1 MTKVSPGHESP
12 SGSSAGS
19 SSGPSAGT
27 LQGVILM
34 MASVMPAMAIISLVP
49 VLPMLGREFSSVEG
63 AAFLVP
69 IALTIPA
76 LCVALFSP
84 LAGWVSDRVGRKWLL
99 VASLLLYALIGII
112 PYFLKD
118 LVQIIGTRV
127 GLGITEAFIM
137 TVATAMIA
145 DYFKGER
152 REKWVSA
159 QVAVVAISAIILIA
173 VGGALGQALGSRGP
187 FLMYLLAIPIALLV
201 SIFLFEPERRE
212 QVSGQTGK
220 LPLVRIL
227 PLLGVTLIVG
237 VLFYTAIVKL
247 GAILGLTGEVSAGQI
262 GIIGAFVNAGVVA
275 GAVLFSRIKLASGP
289 LLLVMGMGL
298 FTLGYAGMGL
308 SSSLYVTSGFAIVT
322 AMGAGLLLPTLLN
335 WVLQILPE
343 AVRGRGTGLW
353 TGMFFLGQFAAPIL
367 VSAVQTPAGG
377 LSNVL
382 LIWATIAGLGLLLAL
397 LRVRGAT
404 PLKQIQPSA

>member
-1 MTKVSPGHESP
+1 
-12 SGSSAGS
+12 
-19 SSGPSAGT
+19 
-27 LQGVILM
+27 M

-49 VLPMLGREFSSVEG
+49 VLPLLGREFGRVEG

-69 IALTIPA
+69 IALTVPA

-84 LAGWVSDRVGRKWLL
+84 LAGWVSDRAGRKWLL
-99 VASLLLYALIGII
+99 VASLLVYAVIGII
-112 PYFLKD
+112 PFWLKD

-127 GLGITEAFIM
+127 VLGVAEAFIM

-145 DYFKGER
+145 DYFKGDR

-159 QVAVVAISAIILIA
+159 QVGVVAISAIILIA

-201 SIFLFEPERRE
+201 TLFLFEPERRE

-220 LPLVRIL
+220 LPLARIL
-227 PLLGVTLIVG
+227 PLLGITLIVG
-237 VLFYTAIVKL
+237 VMFYTTIVKL

-262 GIIGAFVNAGVVA
+262 GIIGAFVNAGVVG
-275 GAVLFSRIKLASGP
+275 GAILFSRIKQASGP
-289 LLLVMGMGL
+289 LLLVIGMGL

-308 SSSLYVTSGFAIVT
+308 SGGVYVTSGFAIV
-322 AMGAGLLLPTLLN
+322 AALGAGLLLPTLLN

-353 TGMFFLGQFAAPIL
+353 TGMFFLGQFVAPIL
-367 VSAVQTPAGG
+367 VSAVQTSVGG
-377 LSNVL
+377 LANVL
-382 LIWATIAGLGLLLAL
+382 LIWAVVAGLGLLLAL
-397 LRVRGAT
+397 LRVRGAP
-404 PLKQIQPSA
+404 PLTQIQPGS